1 MLDKAFAMAS
11 LAAED
16 IKRAIKFYTEILGV
30 KKVSEPFEG
39 SAIFE
44 AGSGSQF
51 FMYERARTK
60 AEHTVLNFMV
70 KNVEETVKGLTAKG
84 VKFEQYDFPGVK
96 TNELGIADI
105 GGQKAA
111 WLTDPEGNIIAIEQG

>member
-1 MLDKAFAMAS
+1 MLRTALAVAS
-11 LAAED
+11 LPAED
-16 IKRAIKFYTEILGV
+16 IKRAIKFYTEVLGV
-30 KKVSEPFEG
+30 RKISEPFEG

-51 FMYERARTK
+51 FIYQRSRTK

-70 KNVEETVKGLTAKG
+70 KDVEETVKSLTSRG

-96 TNELGIADI
+96 TNELGIAEV

-111 WLTDPEGNIIAIEQG
+111 WLTDPEGNIIAIEQL